1 MNNRKFGDAGEDLAC
16 RYLEKQGYEILERN
30 KHYSKFCEIDIIAKI
45 KKTVIFVEV
54 KTRKTDSFGTP
65 FEAITRT
72 KYENIKKGVQ
82 FYLSENIINKRDI
95 IFSDNCGTIVYR
107 KIVLNNTGTVRYIIF
122 INKFFC
128 GFKFIFIIKFIAVH

>member
-16 RYLEKQGYEILERN
+16 RYLKKQGYEILERN

-54 KTRKTDSFGTP
+54 KTRKTDCYGSP

-82 FYLSENIINKRDI
+82 FYLSENKIKDYRIDVIGITLKPEIKINHLKNI
-95 IFSDNCGTIVYR
+95 S
-107 KIVLNNTGTVRYIIF
+107 L
-122 INKFFC
+122 
-128 GFKFIFIIKFIAVH
+128 